1 MTTEDIL
8 KAITN
13 KLVTLPDAV
22 GLAKCAGF
30 YMIYQAVETLK
41 ETIAEDKSKYE
52 TEIKALKER
61 IKELEEQ
68 TKN

>member
-1 MTTEDIL
+1 MTTDELISE
-8 KAITN
+8 ITK
-13 KLVTLPDAV
+13 KLIMLPDAV
-22 GLAKCAGF
+22 GLSKCAGF
-30 YMIYQAVETLK
+30 YLIYQAFEALK